1 MSSVSSTASTPY
13 ASQTGSTASFKQ
25 IQSDFQA
32 LQSALQSGNVSSAQ
46 TAYSAL
52 QKDAP
57 ELFQSSSSSSTNPLS
72 SALSSLGTALQS
84 GNLSDAQTAMAS
96 LTQALKGHH
105 HHHHSSEDSSSAPS
119 ETAAPDLLTGASDTD
134 SSTGTNL
141 SAIA

>member
-1 MSSVSSTASTPY
+1 MSSVSSSTSAAY
-13 ASQTGSTASFKQ
+13 ASQTGSTARLKQ

-32 LQSALQSGNVSSAQ
+32 LQGALQSGNVGSAQ
-46 TAYSAL
+46 TAYAAL

-57 ELFQSSSSSSTNPLS
+57 EPFQSSSSSPTNPLS
-72 SALSSLGTALQS
+72 SAFSSLGTALQS
-84 GNLSDAQTAMAS
+84 GNLSDAQTAMAL

-105 HHHHSSEDSSSAPS
+105 HPHHSSGDPSSATT
-119 ETAAPDLLTGASDTD
+119 ETATPDLLTGSTDSD